1 MSQGSGR
8 RSSSAVPPR
17 RSVEGLALFEVVRL
31 REALPEHQ
39 LAGGEEG
46 TVKVLDQP
54 ERAFL
59 VEFSWGGNADPAD
72 PGLPVVALTAE
83 QLILAWSGQPI
94 GIASTVR
101 RERLMLGYRS
111 GFNTV

>member
-17 RSVEGLALFEVVRL
+17 RSVEGFALFEVVRL

-59 VEFSWGGNADPAD
+59 VDFLGANADLLSV
-72 PGLPVVALTAE
+72 G
-83 QLILAWSGQPI
+83 
-94 GIASTVR
+94 
-101 RERLMLGYRS
+101 RS
-111 GFNTV
+111 SPSPSSS